1 MTGIPA
7 SIARRDARQNAR
19 REVTRAEGFDDN
31 SIDRGIGAGVD
42 QKRRHAEISLNELH
56 IAVKTTDIVGFLSR
70 EAVVENDFSIDHRS
84 HRPALGG
91 KKGVHMIGVTLDN
104 AAGGK
109 NILIEKNHYPPLP
122 GAGIGGDPDGAEK
135 VADVIDIFFARTLHC
150 AGKNDRLWA
159 GKNQGGEIRHLLNR
173 ICPMRDDRAGDV
185 LAFERL
191 PNFLGKAQPIAG
203 SMCGLGLL
211 QKSYASISILL
222 SNADRALSR

>member
-1 MTGIPA
+1 
-7 SIARRDARQNAR
+7 
-19 REVTRAEGFDDN
+19 
-31 SIDRGIGAGVD
+31 
-42 QKRRHAEISLNELH
+42 
-56 IAVKTTDIVGFLSR
+56 
-70 EAVVENDFSIDHRS
+70 
-84 HRPALGG
+84 
-91 KKGVHMIGVTLDN
+91 MIGVTLDN

-191 PNFLGKAQPIAG
+191 PNFLGKAQPDCRVHVRACPVAEIVCFNFNIAVK
-203 SMCGLGLL
+203 CGQGAEQMIPAFRLHNCTGGAVKAAHNCPAGCENNHFTFAHLD
-211 QKSYASISILL
+211 L
-222 SNADRALSR
+222 SLPRSLIMSRDITPI